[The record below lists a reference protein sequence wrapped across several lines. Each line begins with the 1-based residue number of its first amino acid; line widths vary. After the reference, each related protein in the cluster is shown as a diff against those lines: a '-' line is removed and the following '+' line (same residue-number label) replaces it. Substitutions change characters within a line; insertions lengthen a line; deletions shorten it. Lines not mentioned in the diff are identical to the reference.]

1 MNSEARYEVILSEK
15 TFYIQTYL
23 YVNLPNLHTQFSFDA
38 IHCNIQG
45 VPKKNGVQLQISIIQ
60 R

>member
-1 MNSEARYEVILSEK
+1 MKVTLSGN

-38 IHCNIQG
+38 IHCNIYSFNT
-45 VPKKNGVQLQISIIQ
+45 KTH
-60 R
+60 

>member
-1 MNSEARYEVILSEK
+1 MNSEARYELILSEK

-38 IHCNIQG
+38 IHFNIYSFNM
-45 VPKKNGVQLQISIIQ
+45 KTH
-60 R
+60 